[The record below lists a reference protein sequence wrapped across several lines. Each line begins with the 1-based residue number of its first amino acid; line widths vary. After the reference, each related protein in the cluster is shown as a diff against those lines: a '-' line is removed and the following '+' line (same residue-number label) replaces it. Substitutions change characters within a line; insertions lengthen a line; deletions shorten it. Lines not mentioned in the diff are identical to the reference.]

1 MRFVGI
7 VEEVAKCQVSF
18 HQTTQQDKDI
28 NIIDLA
34 KHPAAAMMISIR
46 GPICQDSSKKTDE
59 NSLTYGQ
66 LYTIYT
72 NLLTTLTDPLP
83 KNGCNLDIQ

>member
-18 HQTTQQDKDI
+18 HQTTEQEK
-28 NIIDLA
+28 NIFVLA
-34 KHPAAAMMISIR
+34 PAPAMMISIR
-46 GPICQDSSKKTDE
+46 GPICPTSSKAKIDQTL
-59 NSLTYGQ
+59 LTYGQ

-72 NLLTTLTDPLP
+72 DLLTTLTDPLP
-83 KNGCNLDIQ
+83 NGCNLDKQ